1 MPAYLSKVTN
11 SYHMTVTHTQKSV
24 NLILLSSQ
32 SLNNRNVKISSSSCS
47 KNVIKNS
54 GFLVLA
60 VSGKSVSN
68 YISANNSK
76 QQSSLEQT

>member
-32 SLNNRNVKISSSSCS
+32 SLNNRNVKINSSSCS
-47 KNVIKNS
+47 KNVIKILVFWFWSYQANWLAIIYRQTIPNS
-54 GFLVLA
+54 NQV
-60 VSGKSVSN
+60 
-68 YISANNSK
+68 
-76 QQSSLEQT
+76 